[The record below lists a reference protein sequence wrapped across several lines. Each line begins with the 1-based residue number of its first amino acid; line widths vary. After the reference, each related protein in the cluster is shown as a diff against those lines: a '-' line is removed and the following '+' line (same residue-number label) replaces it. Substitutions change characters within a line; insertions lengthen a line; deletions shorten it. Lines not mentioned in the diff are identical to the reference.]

1 MTYLLDTNVL
11 SELHKRAPNPAV
23 LAWIGSVP
31 DDELYISVLNIGEI
45 RRGVQVARQRD
56 LASAERLHAWLERTI
71 EEFAERI
78 VPVDLPDALIWG
90 RLTAGNKTPVDDAL
104 LAAQACA
111 RDWTLVTRNIKD
123 VAHTGVRLLNPF
135 EYLG

>member
-1 MTYLLDTNVL
+1 MTYLLDTNVV
-11 SELHKRAPNPAV
+11 SELHKRTPNPAV
-23 LAWIGSVP
+23 RAWIAAVP

-71 EEFAERI
+71 ERFADRI
-78 VPVDLPDALIWG
+78 VPVVLGDALLWG
-90 RLTAGNKTPVDDAL
+90 QFTAGNRIPVDDAM
-104 LAAQACA
+104 LAAQAAA

-123 VAHTGVRLLNPF
+123 VERTGVRLLNPF
-135 EYLG
+135 EYAR